1 MDQLSNKRHSMNPRQ
16 TDNYQQ
22 TNLKIT
28 GMTCAACS
36 ARIEKAL
43 SRLNGVHQAHVNLAT
58 EEAIVEYNP
67 AEVNVESLRS
77 KIENLG
83 YGTATTSIDLDI
95 AGMTCAACSARIEK
109 GLSKLPGVMRANVN
123 LALESGHVEFIS
135 GTLKGSDLIHLIRQL
150 GYEAYVKATE
160 EEALALREL
169 DLQRKKWKWIL
180 SALLTFPLLWSMASH
195 FSFTSWIWVPDVFTN
210 PLVQWLLATPV
221 QFYLGATF
229 YQSAYKALKNRSANM
244 DVLVAL
250 GTSSAYLYSVYLIS
264 VSNSGG
270 IFNHNHE
277 AVNTTSLAPVH
288 LYFETS
294 AVLITLIL
302 FGKWLEALAK
312 GRAVKS
318 IRGLMQMTPRTARV
332 VRNGE
337 IIELPSEYVL
347 SNDLVLVKPG
357 EKIPVDG
364 IVEEGASSVDESMLT
379 GESIPVDKKLGDPVA
394 GATLNI
400 NGRLII
406 RATQVGAESA
416 LARIIHI
423 VEQAQGSKAPIQRV
437 ADAISGI
444 FVPVVI
450 SLAAITFIFSLF
462 FESSGNFSLALEKAI
477 AVLVIACP
485 CALGLATP
493 TSIMAG
499 SGRAA
504 EYGILFKG
512 GEYLENAGYIQTVI
526 LDKTGTLTHG
536 RPILTDVIT
545 SLDWSSNEMLKRVG
559 IAELS
564 SEHPIAQAIMEGVE
578 DRGIRILLKPEQFE
592 NIPGYGVR
600 ARGYSQNILV
610 GTRRLLTDA
619 KVRIPSEALVQMSEL
634 EGQGKTVLLVAIDH
648 KWAGMVAVADTVKE
662 TSAQAVSR
670 LQAMGI
676 KVVLMTGDNERTAL
690 AVASQVGISKVIA
703 NVLPEE
709 KAAEVKRLE
718 QLGHKVAMVGDGI
731 NDAPALAVSDV
742 GMSVGTG
749 TEVAAEAA
757 DVILMRGD
765 LNSVADAIQ
774 LSKRTMRNI
783 KQNLFWALAYNVVGI
798 PIAAIG
804 LLAPWLAGAAMAF
817 SSVSVVLNSLRLQ
830 KMKL

>member
-1 MDQLSNKRHSMNPRQ
+1 MDRLSNNGHSTNHRLTDKTYRH
-16 TDNYQQ
+16 TK
-22 TNLKIT
+22 LKVT
-28 GMTCAACS
+28 GMSCAACS

-43 SRLNGVHQAHVNLAT
+43 LRLNGVHQAHVNLAT
-58 EEAIVEYNP
+58 EEAKVEYNP
-67 AEVNVESLRS
+67 AEVNVETLRS
-77 KIENLG
+77 RIENLG
-83 YGTATTSIDLDI
+83 FGTVTAVVDLNI

-109 GLSKLPGVMRANVN
+109 SLSKLPGVTGVNVN
-123 LALESGHVEFIS
+123 LALESAHVEFIL
-135 GTLKGSDLIHLIRQL
+135 GTLKASDLINQIRQL
-150 GYEAYVKATE
+150 GYEAYVQTTD
-160 EEALALREL
+160 EEANALREEEL
-169 DLQRKKWKWIL
+169 HRKKWKWIL
-180 SALLTFPLLWSMASH
+180 SALLSFPLFWSMVSH
-195 FSFTSWIWVPDVFTN
+195 FSFTSEIWVPDVFMI
-210 PLVQWLLATPV
+210 PIVQWLLATPV

-229 YQSAYKALKNRSANM
+229 YKGAYKALKNRSANM

-250 GTSSAYLYSVYLIS
+250 GTSSAYLYSVYQILG
-264 VSNSGG
+264 NS
-270 IFNHNHE
+270 FQ
-277 AVNTTSLAPVH
+277 

-302 FGKWLEALAK
+302 FGKWLEALAR
-312 GRAVKS
+312 GRTVKS
-318 IRGLMQMTPRTARV
+318 IHSLMQLAPHTARV

-337 IIELPSEYVL
+337 IIEMPSEYVH

-379 GESIPVDKKLGDPVA
+379 GESLPVDKKLGDSVA

-406 RATQVGAESA
+406 RATQVGNDSA
-416 LARIIHI
+416 LAKIIHI

-437 ADAISGI
+437 ADTLSGI

-450 SLAAITFIFSLF
+450 SLAVITFLFSLL
-462 FESSGNFSLALEKAI
+462 FESSGNLNSALEKAI

-504 EYGILFKG
+504 EFGILFKG
-512 GEYLENAGYIQTVI
+512 GEYIENAGYIQTVL
-526 LDKTGTLTHG
+526 LDKTGTVTHG
-536 RPILTDVIT
+536 KPILTDVIT
-545 SLDWSSNEMLKRVG
+545 SHDWSSNEMLKRVG
-559 IAELS
+559 IAEFS
-564 SEHPIAQAIMEGVE
+564 SEHPIAQAIMKGLE
-578 DRGIRILLKPEQFE
+578 DRGIKILLRPERFE

-610 GTRRLLTDA
+610 GTRRLLMDA
-619 KVRIPSEALVQMSEL
+619 KVEVPADAWVQMAEL
-634 EGQGKTVLLVAIDH
+634 EGQGKTVLLVAINN

-662 TSAQAVSR
+662 TSAQAVGR

-676 KVVLMTGDNERTAL
+676 DVVLMTGDNERTAQ
-690 AVASQVGISKVIA
+690 AVASQIGISKVIA

-709 KAAEVKRLE
+709 KAAEVKRLQ
-718 QLGHKVAMVGDGI
+718 QLGQKVAMVGDGI
-731 NDAPALAVSDV
+731 NDGPALAVSDV
-742 GMSVGTG
+742 GMSLGTG
-749 TEVAAEAA
+749 TEIAAEAA
-757 DVILMRGD
+757 DVILMHGD
-765 LNSVADAIQ
+765 LNRVADAIQ
-774 LSKRTMRNI
+774 LSKRTLRNI

-798 PIAAIG
+798 PVAAIG